1 MKEHES
7 LDAADRRWLSLRM
20 QSGKSL
26 AREQSRALANEPRLQ
41 QVVTRARIVNS
52 IRFVLSAKQVKRLR
66 KEQLVSTVASRAQLT
81 RRCSFHGWPMT
92 PRPLVSRFAP
102 SLPHLSIPAVH
113 TLDPLV

>member
-1 MKEHES
+1 MA
-7 LDAADRRWLSLRM
+7 LAPDAEWEVSC
-20 QSGKSL
+20 S
-26 AREQSRALANEPRLQ
+26 REQSRALANEPRLQ

-81 RRCSFHGWPMT
+81 RRCSFHTGASRLNGWPMT